1 MLKLVVMEQPE
12 IKVIVVDKQRLKIWI
27 KSYVK
32 DSWWRIVALLF
43 VSFMSVGIG
52 LLVPWPLKLLS
63 DSVFGNVPAP
73 GMLAP
78 FSQTAVLLYIVAG
91 IYIAIYV
98 LQSALSLI
106 GSYIGARFG
115 FRMNINVKKQLFF
128 NILKMPL
135 SSSKRLDTGDYIYRQ
150 NQESSSISNLI
161 LGDLVSIFESFL
173 TLFGVLFILILI
185 DWKLTLISISVVP
198 FMGLSML
205 YFGNKI
211 EQSAKELAEISSR
224 IYTLTQESIMNA
236 DIVQMFNRQNYQTE
250 TLVNVLFIELKKRL
264 KYTVMIGMFG
274 LVSSMFVVMAI
285 ISIVVFGGI
294 QVLDGVTTFGSLL
307 IFITYSGYLFDPLE
321 EIAGAIGNVRQDMA
335 SVKRVFQVIDDT
347 KSLEE
352 TSGGRQLKESKGRI
366 EFKDVNFNYGDKV
379 ILKNVSLVIKPGEK
393 IGFLGPSGSG
403 KSTLLSLLMRFSV
416 PQTGEIYMDDNKY
429 SELSL
434 ASLREQIAVVEQQ
447 PKLFSSTVS
456 ENIAFNNPEL
466 KNNHAEVASAAKAA
480 YADDF
485 IDQLPAK
492 YDELINGTGVN
503 LSGGQKQRISIAR
516 AIFKDAPVLV
526 LDEPTS
532 AQDVNSENKVLEAIN
547 KLMKNKTVLMVTHK
561 HSLLSQMD
569 RVFVLENNKVLDVK
583 IYGGLD
589 AYTRYLQVHRD

>member
-1 MLKLVVMEQPE
+1 MVNLSVMEQPE
-12 IKVIVVDKQRLKIWI
+12 IKDIVVDKQRLKLWI
-27 KSYVK
+27 KSYIR
-32 DSWWRIVALLF
+32 DSWWRIIALLF

-63 DSVFGNVPAP
+63 DSVFGNVTAP
-73 GMLAP
+73 GVLAP

-98 LQSALSLI
+98 LQSALSLV

-135 SSSKRLDTGDYIYRQ
+135 SSPKRLDTGDYVYRQ
-150 NQESSSISNLI
+150 NQESNAISNLI

-185 DWKLTLISISVVP
+185 DWKLTLISISVIP

-205 YFGNKI
+205 YFGSKI

-285 ISIVVFGGI
+285 ISIVIFGGI

-347 KSLEE
+347 NGLEE
-352 TSGGRQLKESKGRI
+352 TSGGKQLKESKGKI
-366 EFKDVNFNYGDKV
+366 EIRNVNFSYGDRQ
-379 ILKNVSLVIKPGEK
+379 ILKNVSLVINPGEK